1 VKRELNLQ
9 GKGHLG
15 IQGYSW
21 KQVTQSKHEKRGFIS
36 GRGKEMRHSVIRVEE
51 ILLQF
56 TFSSERRE
64 EEDQTTVFRALPE
77 MKMHCRKKGG
87 KGRAKICRN
96 KHKAEHNPSESIGA
110 NKFEEP
116 WLMQEGQLCPKLEQK
131 VIQKCMKSSLKKH
144 ENRNLICQHK
154 LGKSLTVKVEQTEA
168 S

>member
-96 KHKAEHNPSESIGA
+96 KHKAGHIPSESIGA

-116 WLMQEGQLCPKLEQK
+116 WLVQESQLCPKLEQK
-131 VIQKCMKSSLKKH
+131 VIQMH
-144 ENRNLICQHK
+144 EKL
-154 LGKSLTVKVEQTEA
+154 LGKTREQKSHLSTQVGKVSHTQG
-168 S
+168 